1 MAGKQVTIGKHKV
14 KLAAPA
20 SFTIRHEIVAAATN
34 NWRRAFGAALGAC
47 WRGSSRPKCQYHQAD
62 YNPMKYGGM
71 VLDELAERGEDLAQ
85 VLEAGGA
92 AFKLLAK
99 DLISEDEVSAVEDFT
114 DPAED

>member
-47 WRGSSRPKCQYHQAD
+47 WRGGSRPKAQYAQAD
-62 YNPMKYGGM
+62 YNPMRYGGM
-71 VLDELAERGEDLAQ
+71 VLDELAERGEDLAE

-99 DLISEDEVSAVEDFT
+99 DLISEDEVSSTEGFT
-114 DPAED
+114 DPAGD

>member
-1 MAGKQVTIGKHKV
+1 MKGKQVTIGKHKV

-34 NWRRAFGAALGAC
+34 NWRRAVGAALGAC
-47 WRGSSRPKCQYHQAD
+47 WRGGSRPKAQYAQAD
-62 YNPMKYGGM
+62 YNPMRYGGM
-71 VLDELAERGEDLAQ
+71 VLDELAERGEDLAE

-99 DLISEDEVSAVEDFT
+99 DLISEDEVSSTEGLT
-114 DPAED
+114 DPAGD